1 MKILST
7 GTLGS
12 ALSAV
17 QDHLP
22 LTDVL
27 SPSSPSPPAPPYSQE
42 LLTAP
47 TSVKM
52 VQERSLAAAVKDTVE
67 IILSVA
73 GPPGWRR

>member
-1 MKILST
+1 MRILST
-7 GTLGS
+7 DTLGS

-17 QDHLP
+17 QDHLQP
-22 LTDVL
+22 TGAL

-52 VQERSLAAAVKDTVE
+52 VQERSLAAAVKDIVE
-67 IILSVA
+67 IILSVE